1 MNSLSFQLAQDIVN
15 SGGAQLTGAVEPPAP
30 VPPPPVQQIPKT
42 GQHAPV
48 PPPPQ
53 HLPPPVQHVPAPVQQ
68 APVAPLLQ
76 HLPPPVQH
84 LPPPVQHL
92 PPPVQQVPA
101 TVQQVPV
108 LPRPQTLLP
117 PTQLALAVPTPIEAF
132 ETPDPP
138 SPVHR
143 SDSSARESTKYR
155 NKSFPTSRHLRPV
168 RIIHRWCC
176 PDFPPTRT
184 FEGARFGIC
193 TGYDAL
199 ATGRLCITQNQLLLG
214 AGVWT
219 VRQHMCRNMI

>member
-30 VPPPPVQQIPKT
+30 VPPPPVQQIPRT

-84 LPPPVQHL
+84 LPPLVQHLPPLVQHLPPLVQHL

-199 ATGRLCITQNQLLLG
+199 ATGGCALPKTSSF
-214 AGVWT
+214 
-219 VRQHMCRNMI
+219 